1 MNPETIYENIRRLCE
16 INGISI
22 KRLEEEVGIGNGVIG
37 KWRSNFPRIDNLKK
51 VASCFDC
58 TVDELMFDFKVKKK
72 EALKCRLRKISHGC
86 CPKGKLA
93 DAGLRKK

>member
-1 MNPETIYENIRRLCE
+1 MNPENIYENIRRLCE

-51 VASCFDC
+51 VADLFGV
-58 TVDELMFDFKVKKK
+58 TVDELLYDFTVKK
-72 EALKCRLRKISHGC
+72 ERGTKCRLRKISHSC